1 MNSSR
6 HGRTSILALL
16 IGGVV
21 IGLGA
26 YAVWK
31 QLPPAAPT
39 SDTSEPSAE
48 ESTSDRDADS
58 TTSTEVTYTD
68 CGDASVCDAEYEL
81 YCAEGL
87 DSRDWASWA
96 EEHGYSSA
104 SLKYARTSC
113 LQAQENLSE
122 ECRAFQD
129 CHNSLNE
136 ELTEACGKYA
146 GPGQVCEGVIPKPG
160 ESPLADCLGENF
172 DELDAQ
178 CQDAYTRHE
187 ANRL

>member
-1 MNSSR
+1 M
-6 HGRTSILALL
+6 
-16 IGGVV
+16 
-21 IGLGA
+21 
-26 YAVWK
+26 
-31 QLPPAAPT
+31 
-39 SDTSEPSAE
+39 
-48 ESTSDRDADS
+48 
-58 TTSTEVTYTD
+58 
-68 CGDASVCDAEYEL
+68 CDAEYEL

-96 EEHGYSSA
+96 EEKGYSSA

-136 ELTEACGKYA
+136 ELVEACVKYT
-146 GPGQVCEGVIPKPG
+146 GPGQVCAGVAPKPG
-160 ESPLADCLGENF
+160 ESPLEDCLGENF
-172 DELDAQ
+172 DALDAQ